1 MKELELDRRDEEVLE
16 AIVRSYIQTGEPVGS
31 RTISLRSRE
40 GLSAATIRN
49 VMADL
54 EDKTL
59 LTQPHTSAG
68 RVPTDLAYRVY
79 VDSLM
84 KAQRLPPTEERLIES
99 SLGESHS
106 EVSEL
111 FASVSRVLSRLSRHM
126 GVVVTPHIARVRL
139 RDLEFVRMAPHRV
152 LVVMVGASG
161 VIYNKMVEIP
171 EDHDQEKLDA
181 IGRRLTKEFRGHTM
195 PEVRD
200 IILERM
206 SEEKASFGALLR
218 DALSVAR
225 AGLEI
230 VPEEAGRLG
239 EVFVDGTANLLS
251 EPEFSS
257 ADRLQSLVRTIEEKH
272 ELLRLLNGCLEQHPT
287 GVRVMIGSEVH
298 SPDMS
303 DCTLIAAAY
312 GTEGQTLGAL
322 GIIGPTRMEYAHAIA
337 LVESVARLFSQA
349 LRRYEG

>member
-1 MKELELDRRDEEVLE
+1 MKELELDRRDQEVLE

-31 RTISLRSRE
+31 RTISMRSRE

-54 EDKTL
+54 EEKTL

-84 KAQRLPPTEERLIES
+84 KARRLPAIEERLIES
-99 SLGESHS
+99 SLGESHT
-106 EVSEL
+106 EVGDL
-111 FASVSRVLSRLSRHM
+111 FASVSKVLSRLSRHM

-139 RDLEFVRMAPHRV
+139 RDLEFVRLGPHRV
-152 LVVMVGASG
+152 LVVIVGASG

-181 IGRRLTKEFRGHTM
+181 IGRRLTKEFRGHTI

-206 SEEKASFGALLR
+206 SEEKASFDALLR

-239 EVFVDGTANLLS
+239 DVFIDGTANLLS

-272 ELLRLLNGCLEQHPT
+272 ELLKLLNGCLEDPT

-298 SPDMS
+298 SPDMN
-303 DCTLIAAAY
+303 DCALIAATY

-322 GIIGPTRMEYAHAIA
+322 GIIGPTRMEYSHSIA
-337 LVESVARLFSQA
+337 LVESVARLFSRA
-349 LRRYEG
+349 LSRYEG